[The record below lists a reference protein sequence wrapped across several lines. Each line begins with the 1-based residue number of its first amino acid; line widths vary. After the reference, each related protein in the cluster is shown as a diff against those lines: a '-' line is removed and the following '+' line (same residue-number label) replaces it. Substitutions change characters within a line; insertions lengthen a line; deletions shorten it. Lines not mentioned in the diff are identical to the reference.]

1 VRNHDNG
8 ASLAGEKAHLSILPM
23 LLSRT
28 EMPDPVLL
36 PGRAFRF
43 KGPPLLT
50 LGELSMESIFTI
62 LAIEF
67 LIKFS

>member
-1 VRNHDNG
+1 MRNHDDG
-8 ASLAGEKAHLSILPM
+8 VSFAGEKAYLSIFTM

-28 EMPDPVLL
+28 EMPGPVLL
-36 PGRAFRF
+36 PGRAFRL
-43 KGPPLLT
+43 KSPPLLA

>member
-1 VRNHDNG
+1 
-8 ASLAGEKAHLSILPM
+8 M
-23 LLSRT
+23 LFSRT

-36 PGRAFRF
+36 QGRAFRF